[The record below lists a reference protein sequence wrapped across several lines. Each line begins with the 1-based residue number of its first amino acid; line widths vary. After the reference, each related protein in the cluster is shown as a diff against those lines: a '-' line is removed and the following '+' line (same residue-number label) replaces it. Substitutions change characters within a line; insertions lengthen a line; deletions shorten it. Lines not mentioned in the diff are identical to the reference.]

1 MCPYCRDAGPPV
13 LCRFWHSPRHVQIA
27 HRRRATGIAESP
39 RFFKPVAKVPDRSF
53 SRYWT
58 GRRRQSR
65 KLAHKGNPIRRI
77 FHAWVA
83 QAMPVMQQ
91 LSAQHHRQ
99 GVRRTTIAGLAIV
112 LLNTLFVALSGDRP
126 RHPNQKFLPPSRL
139 AFAAEPRIEKAHL
152 IPSVTAVHLRC
163 AILDDS
169 ASLSELSSEAN
180 LRTTV
185 GSQHVRVVTRYT
197 AAISPKS

>member
-1 MCPYCRDAGPPV
+1 MCPYPRDAGPPV
-13 LCRFWHSPRHVQIA
+13 LCQVWHSPRHVQTA
-27 HRRRATGIAESP
+27 HRRLATCIAESP
-39 RFFKPVAKVPDRSF
+39 RLFKPVATILDRGLN
-53 SRYWT
+53 RYWT

-65 KLAHKGNPIRRI
+65 KLAHKGNLIQRI
-77 FHAWVA
+77 FDARVA

-91 LSAQHHRQ
+91 LSAQRHRY
-99 GVRRTTIAGLAIV
+99 GVRSATIAGLAIV

-152 IPSVTAVHLRC
+152 IHSVTAVHLRC